1 MQRGQEP
8 RVQGVG
14 HRQDG
19 GQRKGSLSLPTIE
32 PEWEKQQ
39 QVFWKHREG
48 NSFFLGGE

>member
-8 RVQGVG
+8 HVQGVG

-19 GQRKGSLSLPTIE
+19 GQRKCSLPLQTLE

-48 NSFFLGGE
+48 NYSFLGRE